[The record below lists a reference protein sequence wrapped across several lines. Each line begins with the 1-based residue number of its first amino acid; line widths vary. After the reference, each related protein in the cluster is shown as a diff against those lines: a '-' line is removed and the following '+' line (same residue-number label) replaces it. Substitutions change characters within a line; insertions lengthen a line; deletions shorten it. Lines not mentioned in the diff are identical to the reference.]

1 MPYYT
6 HFTSPIRRYPDILV
20 HRLLSAALEQESLEH
35 WEQNVVKMYSS
46 CSQTMWISTKK
57 MLFYIRILDNCNS
70 RKNAAKSLQETH
82 SELHLAN
89 LIRKSGSIEVKGIV
103 LAVLDHSV
111 DVVLIYLG
119 IIRRLYVEVN
129 RISRTRDSVFCQSSF
144 SPYFQKL
151 PLKMSHENH
160 NGIGKLTLVWNPE
173 SAGSPPIQQV
183 VSVFSLLDIQLV
195 PHNENDKLDF
205 TLVLQR
211 PTNVPFDSPPETIG

>member
-35 WEQNVVKMYSS
+35 WEQNVVKMYNS
-46 CSQTMWISTKK
+46 CSQTIWISTKK

-129 RISRTRDSVFCQSSF
+129 RISRSRDFVFYQSLFFFLFSVAASDLSS
-144 SPYFQKL
+144 
-151 PLKMSHENH
+151 PLRFRCGNSQNRPVHVVGHLLYNH
-160 NGIGKLTLVWNPE
+160 SSRNLMESKKSKKRGRGGVW
-173 SAGSPPIQQV
+173 I
-183 VSVFSLLDIQLV
+183 
-195 PHNENDKLDF
+195 
-205 TLVLQR
+205 
-211 PTNVPFDSPPETIG
+211 